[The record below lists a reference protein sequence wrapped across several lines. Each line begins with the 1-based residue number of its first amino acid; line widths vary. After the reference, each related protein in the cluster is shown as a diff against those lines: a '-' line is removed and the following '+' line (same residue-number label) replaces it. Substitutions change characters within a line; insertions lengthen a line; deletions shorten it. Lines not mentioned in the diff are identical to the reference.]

1 MVQFQEVRAPS
12 PALRP
17 SVATRPRPRR
27 ALAPPPSPRVY
38 LGLSAAGA
46 EAPIASDAPPPVA
59 RTPSSSTPRTP
70 SNLSPAPTAFSSR
83 PTQRYKEMPVELATS
98 PSRL

>member
-1 MVQFQEVRAPS
+1 MQFQEVRAPS

-46 EAPIASDAPPPVA
+46 EAPIASDAPPRRANPVLFD
-59 RTPSSSTPRTP
+59 PSDP
-70 SNLSPAPTAFSSR
+70 L
-83 PTQRYKEMPVELATS
+83 
-98 PSRL
+98 